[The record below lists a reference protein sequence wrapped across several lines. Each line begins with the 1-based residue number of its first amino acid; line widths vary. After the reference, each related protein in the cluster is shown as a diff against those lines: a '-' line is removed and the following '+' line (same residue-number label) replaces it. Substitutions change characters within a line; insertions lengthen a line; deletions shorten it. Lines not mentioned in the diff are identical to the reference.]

1 MSDTKNPDDVKKFVK
16 DRYGKVAEGKVDG
29 CGCCSSPSPVEL
41 EVGYS
46 RQDLENIPGGAVLGL
61 GCGNPTALADIKE
74 GETILD
80 LGSGGGIDCF
90 LAARLTGKTGKVI
103 GVDMTEKMINLARK
117 NADEGGYDNVEFR
130 LGDLEQ
136 LPLEDNTVD
145 LIISNCVI
153 NLAPDKARAFGE
165 AYRVLKPGGRIM
177 VSDLV
182 VTEKLPEHIRKSF
195 EAWAGCLAGAM
206 IREEYLDVIKSAG
219 FEKISIDKEHVFL
232 EANLSEELKG
242 KILSVSVKAFK
253 LA

>member
-16 DRYGKVAEGKVDG
+16 DRYGKVAEGKADG

-46 RQDLENIPGGAVLGL
+46 KQDLDNIPGGAVLGL

-74 GETILD
+74 GETVLD

-117 NADEGGYDNVEFR
+117 NAVEGGYDNVEFR
-130 LGDLEQ
+130 LGELEN
-136 LPLEDNTVD
+136 LPLDDNSID

-153 NLAPDKARAFGE
+153 NLAPDKAKAFRE
-165 AYRVLKPGGRIM
+165 AHRVLKPGGRIM

-182 VTEKLPEHIRKSF
+182 VTEKLPEHIRRSL
-195 EAWAGCLAGAM
+195 EAWAGCVAGAM
-206 IREEYLDVIKSAG
+206 IKEEYLDAIKSAG
-219 FEKISIDKEHVFL
+219 FGKISIDEEHAFL
-232 EANLSEELKG
+232 EANMSEELRG
-242 KILSVSVKAFK
+242 KILSVSVRAFK

>member
-1 MSDTKNPDDVKKFVK
+1 MSDTKNPDDVKKFVR
-16 DRYGKVAEGKVDG
+16 DLYGKIAEGKADG

-46 RQDLENIPGGAVLGL
+46 QQDLENIPGEAVLGL

-74 GETILD
+74 GETVLD

-117 NADEGGYDNVEFR
+117 NAAEGGYDNVEFR
-130 LGDLEQ
+130 LGELEN
-136 LPLEDNTVD
+136 LPLENNSID

-153 NLAPDKARAFGE
+153 NLATDKSKAFSE
-165 AYRVLKPGGRIM
+165 AFRVLKPGGRMM

-182 VTEKLPEHIRKSF
+182 VTEKLPEHIRRSL
-195 EAWAGCLAGAM
+195 EAWAGCIAGAM
-206 IREEYLDVIKSAG
+206 VREDYLNAIETVG
-219 FEKISIDKEHVFL
+219 FENISVEKEHAYI
-232 EANLSEELKG
+232 EANMTDELKG

-253 LA
+253 PV